1 MSDVVLPTPSP
12 SADVAPAPLPER
24 AFADSEGPMARWAK
38 VLEAFTKQDRWGVR
52 ELATALSVAPSVSH
66 RILHEMN
73 RLGLVVP
80 AQEEGKFR
88 VGPEL
93 ARIAVLTSRRSN
105 NVASIARPVLQAAAG
120 AIGETVI
127 LLQYSNH
134 RRQFWA
140 VDAVES
146 KHTIR
151 YVWESLQEWND
162 VHVGSSG
169 KSILAF
175 LPESER
181 EAIIAALPDPIPAV
195 IPMTKAQ
202 LREDLEET
210 RARGYAV
217 SHGERY
223 AGAVGIAAPIYE
235 AGGRIIGGLVASWPD
250 NRTDPVK
257 ERRTAEIIVEAAAKL
272 SHDLGY
278 RPEDSGQGLGPA
290 SASVR

>member
-1 MSDVVLPTPSP
+1 MADVVLHTPSP
-12 SADVAPAPLPER
+12 SPDTAPAPRIER

-38 VLEAFTKQDRWGVR
+38 VLEAFTRQDRWGVR

-105 NVASIARPVLQAAAG
+105 NVATIARPVLQAAAA

-146 KHTIR
+146 NHTIR

-162 VHVGSSG
+162 LHVGSSG

-175 LPESER
+175 LPEAER
-181 EAIIAALPDPIPAV
+181 EAIIDALPDPIPAV

-202 LREDLEET
+202 LREDLAET

-257 ERRTAEIIVEAAAKL
+257 ERRTAEIIVDGAAKL

-278 RPEDSGQGLGPA
+278 RPEDSG
-290 SASVR
+290 

>member
-1 MSDVVLPTPSP
+1 MSDVALPTSSP
-12 SADVAPAPLPER
+12 SEDITAAPPPDR

-52 ELATALSVAPSVSH
+52 ELAAALSVAPSVSH

-93 ARIAVLTSRRSN
+93 ARIAVLTARRSN
-105 NVASIARPVLQAAAG
+105 NVDRIARPVLHAAAS

-146 KHTIR
+146 NHTIR
-151 YVWESLQEWND
+151 YVWESLQGWND
-162 VHVGSSG
+162 VHLGSSG
-169 KSILAF
+169 KAILAY
-175 LPESER
+175 LPPSEQ
-181 EAIIAALPDPIPAV
+181 EAIIAALPDPIPAA
-195 IPMTKAQ
+195 IPITKAE
-202 LREDLEET
+202 LVEELERT

-223 AGAVGIAAPIYE
+223 AGAVGIAAPIRE
-235 AGGRIIGGLVASWPD
+235 AGGRIIGGIVATWPD
-250 NRTDPVK
+250 NRTDSAK
-257 ERRTAEIIVEAAAKL
+257 EERAARIVIEAAATL

-278 RPEDSGQGLGPA
+278 RPEDSQ
-290 SASVR
+290 